1 MNNVNLIGRLT
12 KDPEVRYGSESG
24 NAVAVYTLAVNR
36 QFKKPGEP
44 EADFIRCKCFAKTAE
59 FAQKYLHKGDQVGV
73 HGRIQI
79 TNYTDTQGNMKSL
92 FEIIVD
98 NHTFCGSKGA
108 ANQEAGATSSP
119 GGTTFA
125 YTPPLEDDDDLPF

>member
-12 KDPEVRYGSESG
+12 KDPEVRYGEATG

-36 QFKKPGEP
+36 QFKREGEP
-44 EADFIRCKCFAKTAE
+44 EADFIRCKCFTKTAE
-59 FAQKYLHKGDQVGV
+59 FVQKHLHKGDQVGV

-79 TNYTDTQGNMKSL
+79 TNYTDTQGTMKSL

-98 NHTFCGSKGA
+98 SHTFCGSKGA
-108 ANQEAGATSSP
+108 ANQEIAATSNQQVK
-119 GGTTFA
+119 GFE
-125 YTPPLEDDDDLPF
+125 YNPPLEDDDELPF

>member
-12 KDPEVRYGSESG
+12 KDPEVKYGEATG

-36 QFKKPGEP
+36 QFKREGEP
-44 EADFIRCKCFAKTAE
+44 EVDFIRCKCFTKTAE
-59 FAQKYLHKGDQVGV
+59 FVQKYLHKGDQVGV

-98 NHTFCGSKGA
+98 VHTFCGSKG
-108 ANQEAGATSSP
+108 GATAAPTAAAP
-119 GGTTFA
+119 GGTQGFFP
-125 YTPPLEDDDDLPF
+125 YPEKDDDLPF